1 MAVPADLAGW
11 LAYVERLHPRTIEL
25 GLERMRV
32 LLDRLAIPK
41 FCPIVVV
48 GGTNGKG
55 STCAMLEACLRAGGY
70 RVGCYTSPH
79 LLRYNER
86 VRIAGREIDDA
97 PLAAAFAEVERA
109 RGDTPLTYFEFGT
122 LAAWV
127 AFARADTNARVDA
140 LVFEIGLGG
149 RLDAVNAFE
158 PDCAVLTSV
167 ALDHMEYLG
176 DTRERVGW
184 EKAHIFRAGRPAI
197 VGDPAPPDA
206 VIDHA
211 RAIGAVLSCIGH
223 DFGYE
228 ADRQQWRFWGPGG
241 TRGGLAHPA
250 LRGASQL
257 GNAATTIAALD
268 SLRHD
273 LPVTAQAIRDGL
285 ARVELP
291 GRFQVLPGRPA
302 VVLDVAHNPQAAGVL
317 AANLADMGA
326 FRRTVAVVGMLRDK
340 DLAGVVGALAG
351 RIDRWYAA
359 TLDNPRGATADEVA
373 GAIEAACPGAIVER
387 FASARAALAAAQGAA
402 EQGDRIVAFGSFYT
416 VADVMAARAAPSRP
430 SDGR

>member
-1 MAVPADLAGW
+1 MTGPADLAGW

-25 GLERMRV
+25 GLERVRV
-32 LLDRLAIPK
+32 VLDRLALPK

-55 STCAMLEACLRAGGY
+55 STCAMLEACLHAGGY

-86 VRIAGREIDDA
+86 VRIAGREIDDG

-122 LAAWV
+122 LAAWA
-127 AFARADTNARVDA
+127 AFAHARVDA
-140 LVFEIGLGG
+140 LVLEIGLGG

-176 DTRERVGW
+176 DTRERIGW
-184 EKAHIFRAGRPAI
+184 EKAHIFRPGRPAI
-197 VGDPAPPDA
+197 VGDPAPPAA

-211 RAIGAVLSCIGH
+211 RAIGAVLTCIGR

-257 GNAATTIAALD
+257 GNAATAIAALD
-268 SLRHD
+268 SLRHC

-291 GRFQVLPGRPA
+291 GRFQVLPGRP
-302 VVLDVAHNPQAAGVL
+302 VVILDVAHNPQAAAVL
-317 AANLADMGA
+317 SANLADMGA

-340 DLAGVVGALAG
+340 DLAGVVSRLAG

-373 GAIEAACPGAIVER
+373 GAIKAACPGAVVAA
-387 FASARAALAAAQGAA
+387 FASPRAALAAAREAA
-402 EQGDRIVAFGSFYT
+402 EQGDRIVAFGSFHT
-416 VADVMAARAAPSRP
+416 VADVMAARAAPYRP

>member
-1 MAVPADLAGW
+1 MTGPADLAGW
-11 LAYVERLHPRTIEL
+11 LAYVERLHPKTIEL
-25 GLERMRV
+25 GLERVRV
-32 LLDRLAIPK
+32 VLDRLALPK
-41 FCPIVVV
+41 FCPIFVV

-55 STCAMLEACLRAGGY
+55 STCAMLEACLHAGGY

-86 VRIAGREIDDA
+86 VRIAGREIDDG

-122 LAAWV
+122 LAAWA
-127 AFARADTNARVDA
+127 AFAHARVDA
-140 LVFEIGLGG
+140 LVLEIGLGG
-149 RLDAVNAFE
+149 RLDAVNAFA

-176 DTRERVGW
+176 DTRERIGW
-184 EKAHIFRAGRPAI
+184 EKAHIFRPGRPAI
-197 VGDPAPPDA
+197 VGDPAPPAA

-211 RAIGAVLSCIGH
+211 RAIGALLTCIGR

-257 GNAATTIAALD
+257 GNAATAIAALD
-268 SLRHD
+268 SLRHC
-273 LPVTAQAIRDGL
+273 LPVSAQAIRDGL

-291 GRFQVLPGRPA
+291 GRFQVLPGRP
-302 VVLDVAHNPQAAGVL
+302 VVILDVAHNPHAATVL
-317 AANLADMGA
+317 SANLADMGA

-340 DLAGVVGALAG
+340 DLAGVVSRLAG

-359 TLDNPRGATADEVA
+359 SLDNPRGATADEVA
-373 GAIEAACPGAIVER
+373 SAIKAARPGAVVEA
-387 FASARAALAAAQGAA
+387 FASPRAALAAAREAA

>member
-1 MAVPADLAGW
+1 MTGPADLAGW
-11 LAYVERLHPRTIEL
+11 LAYVERLHPKTIEL
-25 GLERMRV
+25 GLERVRV
-32 LLDRLAIPK
+32 VLDRLALPK

-55 STCAMLEACLRAGGY
+55 STCAMLEACLHAGGY

-86 VRIAGREIDDA
+86 VRIAGREIDDG

-122 LAAWV
+122 LAAWA
-127 AFARADTNARVDA
+127 AFAHARVDA
-140 LVFEIGLGG
+140 LVLEIGLGG

-176 DTRERVGW
+176 DTRERIGW
-184 EKAHIFRAGRPAI
+184 EKAHIFRPGRPAI
-197 VGDPAPPDA
+197 VGDPAPPAA

-211 RAIGAVLSCIGH
+211 RAIGAVLTCIGR

-257 GNAATTIAALD
+257 GNAATAIAALD
-268 SLRHD
+268 SLRHC

-285 ARVELP
+285 ARVELS
-291 GRFQVLPGRPA
+291 GRFQVLPGRP
-302 VVLDVAHNPQAAGVL
+302 VVILDVAHNPQAAAVL
-317 AANLADMGA
+317 SANLVDMGA

-340 DLAGVVGALAG
+340 DLAGVVGRLAG

-359 TLDNPRGATADEVA
+359 TLDPPRGATADEVA
-373 GAIEAACPGAIVER
+373 VAIKAACPGAVVEA
-387 FASARAALAAAQGAA
+387 FATPRAALAAAREAA

>member
-1 MAVPADLAGW
+1 MTGPADLAGW

-25 GLERMRV
+25 GLERVRV
-32 LLDRLAIPK
+32 VLDRLALPK

-55 STCAMLEACLRAGGY
+55 STCAMLEACLHAGGY

-86 VRIAGREIDDA
+86 VRIAGREIDDG
-97 PLAAAFAEVERA
+97 PLAAAFAEVESA

-127 AFARADTNARVDA
+127 AFAQARVDA
-140 LVFEIGLGG
+140 LVLEIGLGG

-176 DTRERVGW
+176 DTRERIGW
-184 EKAHIFRAGRPAI
+184 EKAHIFRPGRPAI
-197 VGDPAPPDA
+197 VGDPAPPAA

-211 RAIGAVLSCIGH
+211 RAIGAVLTCIGR

-257 GNAATTIAALD
+257 GNAATAIAALD
-268 SLRHD
+268 SLRHC
-273 LPVTAQAIRDGL
+273 LPVSAQAIRDGL
-285 ARVELP
+285 ARVELS
-291 GRFQVLPGRPA
+291 GRFQVLPGRP
-302 VVLDVAHNPQAAGVL
+302 VVILDVAHNPQAAAVL
-317 AANLADMGA
+317 SANLADMGA

-340 DLAGVVGALAG
+340 DLAGVVGRLAG

-359 TLDNPRGATADEVA
+359 TLDPPRGATADEVA
-373 GAIEAACPGAIVER
+373 GAIKAACPGAIVEA
-387 FASARAALAAAQGAA
+387 FATPRAALAAAREAA

>member
-1 MAVPADLAGW
+1 MTVPADLAGW
-11 LAYVERLHPRTIEL
+11 LVYVERLHPKTIEL
-25 GLERMRV
+25 GLERVRV
-32 LLDRLAIPK
+32 VLDRLALPK

-55 STCAMLEACLRAGGY
+55 STCAMLEACLHAGGY

-86 VRIAGREIDDA
+86 VRIAGREIDDG

-122 LAAWV
+122 LAAWA
-127 AFARADTNARVDA
+127 AFAHARVDA
-140 LVFEIGLGG
+140 LVLEIGLGG

-176 DTRERVGW
+176 DTRERIGW
-184 EKAHIFRAGRPAI
+184 EKAHIFRPGRPAI
-197 VGDPAPPDA
+197 VGDPAPPAA

-211 RAIGAVLSCIGH
+211 RAIGAVLTCIGR

-228 ADRQQWRFWGPGG
+228 ADRQQWRYWGPGG

-257 GNAATTIAALD
+257 GNAATAIAALD
-268 SLRHD
+268 SLRHC

-285 ARVELP
+285 ARVELS
-291 GRFQVLPGRPA
+291 GRFQVLPGRP
-302 VVLDVAHNPQAAGVL
+302 VVILDVAHNPQAAAVL
-317 AANLADMGA
+317 SANLADMGA

-340 DLAGVVGALAG
+340 DLVGVVGRLAG

-359 TLDNPRGATADEVA
+359 TLDPPRGATADEVA
-373 GAIEAACPGAIVER
+373 GAIKAACPGAVVEA
-387 FASARAALAAAQGAA
+387 FATPRAALAAAREAA

>member
-1 MAVPADLAGW
+1 MTVPADLAGW
-11 LAYVERLHPRTIEL
+11 LAYVERLHPKTIEL
-25 GLERMRV
+25 GLERVRV
-32 LLDRLAIPK
+32 VLDRLALPK

-109 RGDTPLTYFEFGT
+109 RDDTPLTYFEFGT

-127 AFARADTNARVDA
+127 AFARARLDA
-140 LVFEIGLGG
+140 LVLEIGLGG

-176 DTRERVGW
+176 DTLERIGW
-184 EKAHIFRAGRPAI
+184 EKAHIFRPGRPAI
-197 VGDPAPPDA
+197 VGDPAPPAA

-211 RAIGAVLSCIGH
+211 RAIGAVLSCIGR

-257 GNAATTIAALD
+257 GNAATAIAALD
-268 SLRHD
+268 SLHHG

-285 ARVELP
+285 AWVELP
-291 GRFQVLPGRPA
+291 GRFQVLPGRP
-302 VVLDVAHNPQAAGVL
+302 VVILDVAHNPQAAAVL
-317 AANLADMGA
+317 SANLADMGA

-340 DLAGVVGALAG
+340 DLAGVVGRLAG

-359 TLDNPRGATADEVA
+359 TLDPPRGATADEVA
-373 GAIEAACPGAIVER
+373 GAIKAACPGAVVEA
-387 FASARAALAAAQGAA
+387 FATPRAALAAAREAA

-416 VADVMAARAAPSRP
+416 VADVMAARAAPSRL

>member
-1 MAVPADLAGW
+1 MTGPADLAGW
-11 LAYVERLHPRTIEL
+11 LAYVERLHPKTIEL
-25 GLERMRV
+25 GLERVRV
-32 LLDRLAIPK
+32 VLDRLALPK

-55 STCAMLEACLRAGGY
+55 STCAMLEACLHAGGY

-86 VRIAGREIDDA
+86 VRIAGREIDDG

-122 LAAWV
+122 LAAWA
-127 AFARADTNARVDA
+127 AFAHARVDA
-140 LVFEIGLGG
+140 LVLEIGLGG

-176 DTRERVGW
+176 DTRERIGW
-184 EKAHIFRAGRPAI
+184 EKAHIFRPGRPAI
-197 VGDPAPPDA
+197 VGDPAPPAA

-211 RAIGAVLSCIGH
+211 RAIGAVLTCIGR

-228 ADRQQWRFWGPGG
+228 ADRQQWRYWGPGG

-257 GNAATTIAALD
+257 GNAATAIAALD
-268 SLRHD
+268 SLRHC
-273 LPVTAQAIRDGL
+273 LPVSAQAIRDGL
-285 ARVELP
+285 ARVELS
-291 GRFQVLPGRPA
+291 GRFQVLPGRP
-302 VVLDVAHNPQAAGVL
+302 VVILDVAHNPQAAAVL
-317 AANLADMGA
+317 SANLADMGA

-340 DLAGVVGALAG
+340 DLAGVVGRLAG

-373 GAIEAACPGAIVER
+373 VAIKSACPGAVVEA
-387 FASARAALAAAQGAA
+387 FASPRAALAAAREAA